1 MENGV
6 KTLSVCM
13 YEGVYDLFHF
23 AFVGKWFMLKKL
35 LFMTLLHLRN
45 RQQKSASK
53 SGGPG
58 YGVKSR
64 SSIEEMECVQP
75 LCDDEMVSQA

>member
-1 MENGV
+1 MC
-6 KTLSVCM
+6 VCM
-13 YEGVYDLFHF
+13 CGYF

-35 LFMTLLHLRN
+35 VFMILLRLQK
-45 RQQKSASK
+45 RQQKAAASK
-53 SGGPG
+53 SDGPG

-75 LCDDEMVSQA
+75 LCDDEMVSQAYDSD